1 MRIICIANDAAM
13 IATVSHR
20 LAILLAALSL
30 SAAVL
35 PAAAE
40 TLVVY
45 SARNEQLIKPVFEV
59 ELEPGEAARH
69 ALAATHLLL
78 TRMSSWI
85 P

>member
-1 MRIICIANDAAM
+1 M
-13 IATVSHR
+13 IASVSSR

-45 SARNEQLIKPVFEV
+45 SARNEQLIKPVFDQFQQ
-59 ELEPGEAARH
+59 ELPLNHRDMPPEELPQTRQDMK
-69 ALAATHLLL
+69 ALLDSVSRWLN
-78 TRMSSWI
+78 
-85 P
+85 